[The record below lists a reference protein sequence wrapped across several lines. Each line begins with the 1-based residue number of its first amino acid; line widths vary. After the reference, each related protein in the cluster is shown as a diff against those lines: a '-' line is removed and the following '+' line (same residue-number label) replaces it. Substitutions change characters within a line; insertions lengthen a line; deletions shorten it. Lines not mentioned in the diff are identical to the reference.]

1 MFGISFT
8 EFAVILIAA
17 LLLLGPRE
25 LVRTSSFLGSK
36 IRDLKA
42 FAGNLSSEFKR
53 CEGELRSAQSE
64 LLNEASSDLKEGF
77 AGMPGFKDDPV
88 KALKPEERS

>member
-17 LLLLGPRE
+17 LLLGPRE

-36 IRDLKA
+36 IRELKA
-42 FAGNLSSEFKR
+42 FAGNLSSELKR
-53 CEGELRSAQSE
+53 CEGEFRSAQSE
-64 LLNEASSDLKEGF
+64 LLNEASSDLKTGF
-77 AGMPGFKDDPV
+77 AGVPGFKDGASKTPG
-88 KALKPEERS
+88 PEGRS

>member
-17 LLLLGPRE
+17 LILLGPRE
-25 LVRTSSFLGSK
+25 LVKTSSFLGSK
-36 IRDLKA
+36 IRELKA
-42 FAGNLSSEFKR
+42 LAGNISSEFRR

-64 LLNEASSDLKEGF
+64 LLNEATSDLKAGF
-77 AGMPGFKDDPV
+77 AGVPGFKDDPA